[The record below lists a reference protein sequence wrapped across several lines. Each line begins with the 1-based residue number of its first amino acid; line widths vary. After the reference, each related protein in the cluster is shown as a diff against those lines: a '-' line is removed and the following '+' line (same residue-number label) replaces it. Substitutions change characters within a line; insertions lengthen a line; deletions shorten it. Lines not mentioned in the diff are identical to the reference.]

1 MQAFLLSKL
10 TVRDLGGFM
19 EARSHSGLLCGWSPY
34 FSFDE
39 AVQGQPLS
47 PTREHSLR
55 AWSQSEE
62 VGGRHGRHPVF
73 FNFCFS
79 FTMMDSRLESF
90 VVWYQE
96 WLEKICPFCEF
107 LLSSVQAACCF
118 LVVGPSCF
126 VADFINLSTQKVKS

>member
-1 MQAFLLSKL
+1 
-10 TVRDLGGFM
+10 
-19 EARSHSGLLCGWSPY
+19 
-34 FSFDE
+34 
-39 AVQGQPLS
+39 
-47 PTREHSLR
+47 
-55 AWSQSEE
+55 
-62 VGGRHGRHPVF
+62 
-73 FNFCFS
+73 
-79 FTMMDSRLESF
+79 MMDSRLESF